1 MEGLFGMEQRSRFER
16 DQLSCL
22 LLEDFGGRRTE
33 AEQDP
38 VGPSWYKKTF
48 WVPCFSSAKKRLQ
61 PPRPSLSTKRQI
73 QTVVKQ
79 GTEGTGKQRKS
90 SQETIV
96 QQ

>member
-38 VGPSWYKKTF
+38 VGPSWTQK
-48 WVPCFSSAKKRLQ
+48 CFRVSHFLFEGKRLAA
-61 PPRPSLSTKRQI
+61 SSTFH
-73 QTVVKQ
+73 
-79 GTEGTGKQRKS
+79 EFQRAYS
-90 SQETIV
+90 NSC
-96 QQ
+96 